1 MNLLENYIKEII
13 SVEPYEEEWTKK
25 FDKKFLKVVVVV
37 ECYGVVKTRDT
48 IVSEE
53 EWKTAKERGYFMW

>member
-25 FDKKFLKVVVVV
+25 FDKKFLKVIVVV
-37 ECYGVVKTRDT
+37 ECYGIVETRDT
-48 IVSEE
+48 VVSEE
-53 EWKTAKERGYFMW
+53 EWETAKERGYFMW